1 MKSKM
6 IMEWLIEN
14 WFLILAILSC
24 GVVGICFVF
33 RFLGMPTEKQKK
45 KVREWLVWA
54 CIEAERAL
62 QSGTGQLKL
71 REVWNLF
78 CAVPAFTW
86 VARIISFEVFSVW
99 VSESLTEVKQMLI
112 SNKALAEYVY
122 GKDNAVEEVAKI
134 KSQMGDSR

>member
-1 MKSKM
+1 MKSK
-6 IMEWLIEN
+6 IVMEWLIEN
-14 WFLILAILSC
+14 WFLIVALLSC

-33 RFLGMPTEKQKK
+33 HFLGMPTEKQKK

-62 QSGTGQLKL
+62 QSGIGQLKL

-86 VARIISFEVFSVW
+86 VARVISFEEFSDW
-99 VSESLTEVKQMLI
+99 VSDALYEAKQMLI
-112 SNKALAEYVY
+112 SNKTLAEYVY
-122 GKDNAVEEVAKI
+122 GKDNADAEVEKLRKQI
-134 KSQMGDSR
+134 GG

>member
-1 MKSKM
+1 MKTKI

-14 WFLILAILSC
+14 WFLIVALLSC
-24 GVVGICFVF
+24 GAVGISLVF
-33 RFLGMPTEKQKK
+33 RFLGMPTEKQKAK
-45 KVREWLVWA
+45 IKEWLIWA

-71 REVWNLF
+71 REVWNMF

-86 VARIISFEVFSVW
+86 VARIISFEVFSGW
-99 VSESLTEVKQMLI
+99 VSEALAEVKQMLI

-122 GKDNAVEEVAKI
+122 GKDNAVDEVAKI
-134 KSQMGDSR
+134 KVQIGV